1 MIEEK
6 NKWWRPEKYSPEEL
20 LQEAQNYFENC
31 EKTIISFDKTNL
43 KTITKPKTLSW
54 LCLWLK
60 VSKDYI
66 SEKAKDERFSETIK
80 QIRLEV
86 ENNIEEWILQW
97 SYNPTSWIFNLKNNF
112 DWKDKSEVDNTIKW
126 NLETTINEEQMKLIA
141 NRVINGQRSNT
152 NDTKAE

>member
-1 MIEEK
+1 MIEKKKKEEK
-6 NKWWRPEKYSPEEL
+6 KEDVKIMWRPEKYSPEEL
-20 LQEAQNYFENC
+20 LQEAQNYFKNC

-66 SEKAKDERFSETIK
+66 SEKAKSDNFSETIK

-112 DWKDKSEVDNTIKW
+112 DWKDKTEVDSNVNIKTID
-126 NLETTINEEQMKLIA
+126 NITIE
-141 NRVINGQRSNT
+141 
-152 NDTKAE
+152 